1 MTLCL
6 LSKVREKGKEV
17 MQKRKGKEEMRTT
30 RTNQRGENSFR
41 GKEKGG
47 RMKRRL
53 TMQVLIISKP

>member
-1 MTLCL
+1 MTLRL
-6 LSKVREKGKEV
+6 LSKVREQGKEV

-47 RMKRRL
+47 RMKRED
-53 TMQVLIISKP
+53 